1 MAPRSLACCADKWRT
16 QRPYKAAPA
25 RPGLEEARTKQT
37 EESPSFTLGQAES
50 AANVSLTTLSA
61 VASSGSC
68 KPSAQLNLGLCPF
81 SRVQIESPYIGA
93 VDSTSRLSFS
103 MTS

>member
-1 MAPRSLACCADKWRT
+1 MAPRSLACCADKART
-16 QRPYKAAPA
+16 HRPYKAAPA
-25 RPGLEEARTKQT
+25 RPGLEDAKIKQT
-37 EESPSFTLGQAES
+37 QESPSLTLGQEES
-50 AANVSLTTLSA
+50 ANRVSFTTLSA

-68 KPSAQLNLGLCPF
+68 NPSAQFNLGPSPL